1 MLSKVIYHMKKTKKK
16 AVVIPFNSEYWKKL
30 MTKVSL
36 CVACLQEFAL
46 GSSCE
51 MHALGLT
58 LECVLCV
65 SDAWF

>member
-1 MLSKVIYHMKKTKKK
+1 M
-16 AVVIPFNSEYWKKL
+16 IPFNSEYRKIL

-51 MHALGLT
+51 MQALGLT

-65 SDAWF
+65 ADAWF